1 MLRDATSGETA
12 RQLQIRRLNRFQ
24 YNNSVKDLFRLKL
37 DVFVLPEKLMTRHQN
52 YLSAATGKMP
62 DRVEVASNSLKPA
75 PGLRGVKSFPKDLR
89 AANGFDNQANQLTLS
104 PLLLDAFLRLSV
116 SIVESP
122 DFNESN
128 VGIWDEFFKQ
138 PAAGV
143 DARAQI
149 KPRLASFLY
158 VAFRGP
164 VEAATLERYTAYA
177 AAKMDEGLSFTDS
190 MRKVASAALCSPMF
204 LFRSDSANSSDDQFE
219 LASNL
224 SYFLWGSCPDVEL
237 LRLAETGELA
247 NPDTLDKTIERMFA
261 DPRIERFLDTF
272 PGQWLQLE
280 NVLAATPDP
289 QKFRLFSLDESNP
302 ASLQMLIEPL
312 LLFDAVFI
320 EDRPIVELIAPRFSY
335 QSDFLQRWYASDL
348 QPPRVDAGKILEAN
362 RLNDQRRNAQRATI
376 KTTRAELDKLIAPIR
391 ARLLEA
397 KKKDAAGEEPVDL
410 KPLAAWEFNGD
421 LKDSI
426 NSLDLKPNGKIRFQ
440 DGMVHLDRSFLL
452 SGGLPVDLR
461 AKTLEVRFKV
471 HNLKQSGGG
480 LMGIQGRGDFFD
492 TIVLGERKPQHWI
505 SGSNGFSRTLDFPDS
520 TPETVRDQL
529 LHLAMVYRED
539 GTTMLY
545 RNGQAYGK
553 PFRKGA
559 ATFPKDQSAV
569 IFGLRHLPSGGNKFL
584 TVSLDRA
591 RLYNRALSAEEVKA
605 ASRGDGL
612 YVSDKELLA
621 ALTPEQLDQRK
632 TVVAE
637 LRRSENTLKQIP
649 APQDPAQLQQQASR
663 KFDDEIRSQMKQRAF
678 QRVAVNDPRY
688 GGVITNAAMLSMTS
702 GPKRTHPIARG
713 AWIIEVI
720 FNDPPPP
727 PPNDVPPLSEDES
740 QKDLTIRERFAAHRE
755 NPDCASCHARIDPL
769 GFALENFDVV
779 GRWRDKYENGRDV
792 EANGT
797 LMKRF
802 EFDGIVKFKAVI
814 VEQNRRFAKAF
825 TAHLLRYAL
834 SRELTPADSL
844 TVDAIVES
852 AAKEDYKL
860 KSLIKEVVRSDSF
873 LPPN

>member
-1 MLRDATSGETA
+1 MLAQVFSNRSCVLVALAFACLVASVSRADDFDEFLKPLITKNCTRCHGGDEINGDVDLKQIATRAQLLGKPKLIQEVMEVIDANDMPPVDEPQLDDPTRAKLLTTLKTMLRDATSGETA

-410 KPLAAWEFNGD
+410 KP
-421 LKDSI
+421 
-426 NSLDLKPNGKIRFQ
+426 
-440 DGMVHLDRSFLL
+440 
-452 SGGLPVDLR
+452 
-461 AKTLEVRFKV
+461 
-471 HNLKQSGGG
+471 
-480 LMGIQGRGDFFD
+480 
-492 TIVLGERKPQHWI
+492 
-505 SGSNGFSRTLDFPDS
+505 
-520 TPETVRDQL
+520 
-529 LHLAMVYRED
+529 
-539 GTTMLY
+539 
-545 RNGQAYGK
+545 
-553 PFRKGA
+553 
-559 ATFPKDQSAV
+559 
-569 IFGLRHLPSGGNKFL
+569 
-584 TVSLDRA
+584 
-591 RLYNRALSAEEVKA
+591 
-605 ASRGDGL
+605 
-612 YVSDKELLA
+612 
-621 ALTPEQLDQRK
+621 
-632 TVVAE
+632 
-637 LRRSENTLKQIP
+637 
-649 APQDPAQLQQQASR
+649 
-663 KFDDEIRSQMKQRAF
+663 
-678 QRVAVNDPRY
+678 
-688 GGVITNAAMLSMTS
+688 
-702 GPKRTHPIARG
+702 
-713 AWIIEVI
+713 
-720 FNDPPPP
+720 
-727 PPNDVPPLSEDES
+727 
-740 QKDLTIRERFAAHRE
+740 
-755 NPDCASCHARIDPL
+755 
-769 GFALENFDVV
+769 
-779 GRWRDKYENGRDV
+779 
-792 EANGT
+792 
-797 LMKRF
+797 
-802 EFDGIVKFKAVI
+802 
-814 VEQNRRFAKAF
+814 
-825 TAHLLRYAL
+825 
-834 SRELTPADSL
+834 
-844 TVDAIVES
+844 
-852 AAKEDYKL
+852 
-860 KSLIKEVVRSDSF
+860 
-873 LPPN
+873 